1 MPLRYLVN
9 AQGFQIHLQLFSPR
23 KTSVLCHSTHPHML
37 LGNCSQVR
45 NRRSNTKAGLKVK
58 VREGLYVV
66 EGGNPAGESV
76 KSCT

>member
-1 MPLRYLVN
+1 MRLEQELAKTQTTWTSHEMAER
-9 AQGFQIHLQLFSPR
+9 ATEQGWKEGPVMKIVSV
-23 KTSVLCHSTHPHML
+23 KT
-37 LGNCSQVR
+37 QER
-45 NRRSNTKAGLKVK
+45 WEENTKAGLKVK